1 MSYVEDYLE
10 EALEDCHKALEKPLI
25 GVAAVFVDTEGKI
38 EVYVGGFVL
47 TIPLT
52 VMRELRE
59 ELLRCL

>member
-10 EALEDCHKALEKPLI
+10 EALEDCRKALEKPLL
-25 GVAAVFVDTEGKI
+25 GVAAVFIDTDGKI
-38 EVYVGGFVL
+38 DVCVGGVSL

-52 VMRELRE
+52 VMKELRE

>member
-10 EALEDCHKALEKPLI
+10 EALEDCRKALEKPLL
-25 GVAAVFVDTEGKI
+25 GVAAVFIDTDWKI
-38 EVYVGGFVL
+38 DVCVGGVSL

-52 VMRELRE
+52 VLKELRE